1 MRSPCTSLYGNSR
14 PTTGTESMQSSRRT
28 KLGRATKRMMQP
40 ATVTEGL
47 ETAGENA
54 GRRRAGRPASQNKS
68 AVKPDMLPDFV
79 ARAAAVLEANGGSM
93 DSNLFGQ
100 HWKHANPNNPIY
112 AFKSNKGVTIHQM
125 LRENSRFF
133 RVSDTTR
140 QKVKFFEL
148 IPEEVTT
155 FLGEV
160 AEEQERQAEKA
171 ESSSLVAGMAEA
183 VRNAVEDI
191 DAPLPHEHG
200 LDEAQSTPLATSL
213 DAQGAAVD
221 AVEWQ
226 EPAARAQEQDEVIHH
241 HVPMQGKARHS
252 TASGFDRRLKPKV
265 TIPKESRVFDA
276 YREELPQEPTADER
290 DAIANPVVALYNS
303 WAMDGRDVVM
313 EVTHAAA
320 FEELWEYV
328 AEEKLH
334 PKRPFT
340 AIDGGCGNGWAARK
354 MAEHP
359 LCKHVTGVDAAAVMV
374 DRAETLSADID
385 KVSYNVGDV
394 AEWVPAEEVDVVNL
408 CETLYLLDEPQ
419 AALDHIVPSWLK
431 PGGLL
436 VANLDCYWENKLS
449 HAWEVDLGVP
459 MQCMSENK
467 WQEMFERAGLVNV
480 KRWRSKSNGPWQGCL
495 IITGERKAD

>member
-1 MRSPCTSLYGNSR
+1 
-14 PTTGTESMQSSRRT
+14 
-28 KLGRATKRMMQP
+28 
-40 ATVTEGL
+40 
-47 ETAGENA
+47 
-54 GRRRAGRPASQNKS
+54 
-68 AVKPDMLPDFV
+68 
-79 ARAAAVLEANGGSM
+79 
-93 DSNLFGQ
+93 
-100 HWKHANPNNPIY
+100 
-112 AFKSNKGVTIHQM
+112 
-125 LRENSRFF
+125 
-133 RVSDTTR
+133 
-140 QKVKFFEL
+140 
-148 IPEEVTT
+148 
-155 FLGEV
+155 
-160 AEEQERQAEKA
+160 
-171 ESSSLVAGMAEA
+171 
-183 VRNAVEDI
+183 
-191 DAPLPHEHG
+191 
-200 LDEAQSTPLATSL
+200 
-213 DAQGAAVD
+213 
-221 AVEWQ
+221 
-226 EPAARAQEQDEVIHH
+226 
-241 HVPMQGKARHS
+241 
-252 TASGFDRRLKPKV
+252 
-265 TIPKESRVFDA
+265 
-276 YREELPQEPTADER
+276 
-290 DAIANPVVALYNS
+290 
-303 WAMDGRDVVM
+303 MDGRDVVM

-359 LCKHVTGVDAAAVMV
+359 LCKHVTGVDAAAIMV

-394 AEWVPAEEVDVVNL
+394 AEWVPAEAVDVVNL

-467 WQEMFERAGLVNV
+467 WEEMFERAGLVNV